1 MIGPFDNKVEAGKMT
16 WVFAIGVAGQDL
28 AIVRHVIPLRESK
41 GSKRPKNV
49 ATGSGGQA
57 AELAAHGTRPR

>member
-1 MIGPFDNKVEAGKMT
+1 MT

-41 GSKRPKNV
+41 GSKRPKDV